1 MGSQSVTSPFTCS
14 LVILT
19 LQWTQRWFPSSIFT
33 DEQPLFNAMGHPI
46 KENLDKVIC
55 TCTYRMNQR
64 ISKHGVSVPLWGLQK
79 SNMKL
84 QSYFDIGNHTRN
96 SNFSDVLNL
105 WCFSFYF
112 FFSSFNVMS
121 IWKIFHQ
128 HHSKR
133 PCGANSG
140 PLKET
145 WQLQD
150 KPPPPFLYACGNPAK
165 SNCIWIILK
174 CCCFKHVCLRDFFF
188 FNSAKKIYICSN
200 YAKRLHTQHKRPP

>member
-112 FFSSFNVMS
+112 FFFFLQCNEYLKNIPPAPFKTPLWCQFWSFKRNLTATGQTPSAVFICM
-121 IWKIFHQ
+121 WKPSQI
-128 HHSKR
+128 
-133 PCGANSG
+133 
-140 PLKET
+140 
-145 WQLQD
+145 QLY
-150 KPPPPFLYACGNPAK
+150 LN
-165 SNCIWIILK
+165 
-174 CCCFKHVCLRDFFF
+174 
-188 FNSAKKIYICSN
+188 YI
-200 YAKRLHTQHKRPP
+200 KMLLL